1 MTRQIPNQCQ
11 CDMSDEQQRHQCTR
25 GSATNSREHVTC
37 SSNQTAKETTA
48 FRSPSQHAA
57 AVPHGHLAA
66 TTTPHTSFSI
76 DDILQPTVSTRN
88 SRTVSSSSG
97 LTEDG
102 SCCSTY
108 NEDAA
113 RRSDSPRSLISEDAE
128 RDRDGSPDG
137 SDSDM
142 EKSSS
147 QGMSTLQT

>member
-11 CDMSDEQQRHQCTR
+11 CAMSDEQQRHQCTH
-25 GSATNSREHVTC
+25 GSTTNSGEQATG
-37 SSNQTAKETTA
+37 SSSQPAKELTV

-57 AVPHGHLAA
+57 AVPHSHLAA
-66 TTTPHTSFSI
+66 TPRTSFMI

-102 SCCSTY
+102 SCCSFY
-108 NEDAA
+108 NEDAE
-113 RRSDSPRSLISEDAE
+113 RRSDSPRSLLSEDTE